1 MKNVEL
7 FTPSDPKRSCAI
19 ATVGIK
25 GMKPDDLAKQ
35 LLDNDRIWTNAI
47 NSAGVFGVRITPN
60 VFIQP
65 KELDRLVAA
74 IQWYARRAS

>member
-1 MKNVEL
+1 MIGGL
-7 FTPSDPKRSCAI
+7 I

-25 GMKPDDLAKQ
+25 GMKSDDLAKQ
-35 LLDNDRIWTNAI
+35 LLDHDRIRTNAI

-60 VFIQP
+60 VFIQF

-74 IQWYARRAS
+74 IQRYARRVSLRSE

>member
-1 MKNVEL
+1 MIGGL
-7 FTPSDPKRSCAI
+7 I

-25 GMKPDDLAKQ
+25 GMKSDDLAKQ
-35 LLDNDRIWTNAI
+35 LLDHDRIRTNAI

>member
-1 MKNVEL
+1 MIGGL
-7 FTPSDPKRSCAI
+7 I

-25 GMKPDDLAKQ
+25 GMKSDDLAKQ
-35 LLDNDRIWTNAI
+35 LLDHDRIRTNAI

-60 VFIQP
+60 VFIQF